1 MIIVDFMPKVFIVQ
15 TLNVCV
21 NEETGYREDIMRT
34 AAAFTDPSEAFGYI
48 AGLIDWECESTI
60 VSANGGRMSRIEAQS
75 MPLADFEKWADGTP
89 PLHRVQIPSEV

>member
-21 NEETGYREDIMRT
+21 NEETGHREDIMRT

-48 AGLIDWECESTI
+48 ADLTDWECESTI
-60 VSANGGRMSRIEAQS
+60 VSANGGRISRVEAQS
-75 MPLADFEKWADGTP
+75 MYLADFEEWANSTP
-89 PLHRVQIPSEV
+89 PSHRVQIPSEV